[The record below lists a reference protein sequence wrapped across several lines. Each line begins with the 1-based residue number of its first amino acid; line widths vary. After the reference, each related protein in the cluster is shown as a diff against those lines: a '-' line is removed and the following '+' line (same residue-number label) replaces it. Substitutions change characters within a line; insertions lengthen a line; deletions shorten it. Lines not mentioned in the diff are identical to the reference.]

1 MLFLPIVIEL
11 GLGGKKMLKRIIA
24 MTFIFICTT
33 FAWIILGTITNI
45 RTYKYD
51 GNLKKAV
58 GQLWGSVQKQGAPIL
73 FKQVKKEK
81 DLKTIQDGKSK
92 EEIQIVTENL
102 PIILEG
108 SNINVKLN
116 LDQRK
121 KGLLW
126 YSIYRV
132 EFDGKYTVKNQSPEE
147 GNFIFEYTFPTS
159 SGIYDNFSM
168 KIDGTQIEDLKP
180 VDGKIS
186 EIIQLKAGEQKI
198 VTIAYR
204 SQGMDEWWYVF
215 GKDVS
220 QIKNFSLT
228 METDFEKI
236 DFPENSISPTT
247 KTKNSSG
254 WNLNWN
260 YLNLLSGIQIGMKM
274 PQKINP
280 GQFVSKITYFAPV
293 SLFLFMFLMFIITA
307 VKKINIHPMN
317 YFFIACSFFSFHLL
331 MAYLADLISLSLA
344 FAISSVVSI
353 FLVISYIRIVAGIRF
368 ALIETG
374 ISQFIYLVLFSY
386 AFFLE
391 GYTGLAIT
399 IACIITLFAVMQLTA
414 KIDWEKQ
421 FSGTK

>member
-1 MLFLPIVIEL
+1 
-11 GLGGKKMLKRIIA
+11 MLKRIIA

-58 GQLWGSVQKQGAPIL
+58 GQLWGSVQKQGAPL
-73 FKQVKKEK
+73 LLKEVKKEK
-81 DLKTIQDGKSK
+81 EVKTIEDGKTK

-102 PIILEG
+102 PVNLNG

-126 YSIYRV
+126 YSVYRV
-132 EFDGKYTVKNQSPEE
+132 QFEGKYKVKNQSLEE
-147 GNFIFEYTFPTS
+147 EKYLFEYTFPS
-159 SGIYDNFSM
+159 PGGIYDNFTM
-168 KIDGTQIEDLKP
+168 KIDETQIEDLKP
-180 VDGKIS
+180 VDGKIAKK
-186 EIIQLKAGEQKI
+186 IPLKAGEEKI
-198 VTIAYR
+198 VTITYR

-228 METDFEKI
+228 IETDFEKI

-247 KTKNSSG
+247 KTKTPSG

-260 YLNLLSGIQIGMKM
+260 YLNLLSGIQIGIKM

-280 GQFVSKITYFAPV
+280 GQFVSKVTYFAPV

-331 MAYLADLISLSLA
+331 MAYLADLISLHLA
-344 FAISSVVSI
+344 FAISSIVSI
-353 FLVISYIRIVAGIRF
+353 FLVISYMRIIAGIRF

-374 ISQFIYLVLFSY
+374 ISQFVYLVLFSY

-399 IACIITLFAVMQLTA
+399 IACIVTLFVVMQVTA

>member
-1 MLFLPIVIEL
+1 
-11 GLGGKKMLKRIIA
+11 MLKRIIA
-24 MTFIFICTT
+24 MTFIFICTS

-58 GQLWGSVQKQGAPIL
+58 GQLWGSVQKQGAPL
-73 FKQVKKEK
+73 LLKEVKKEK
-81 DLKTIQDGKSK
+81 EVKTIEDGKTK
-92 EEIQIVTENL
+92 EEIEIVTENL
-102 PIILEG
+102 PVNLNG

-126 YSIYRV
+126 YSVYRV
-132 EFDGKYTVKNQSPEE
+132 QFEGKYKVKNQSLEE
-147 GNFIFEYTFPTS
+147 EKYLFEYTFPS
-159 SGIYDNFSM
+159 PGGIYDNFTM
-168 KIDGTQIEDLKP
+168 KIDETQIEDLKP
-180 VDGKIS
+180 VDGKIAKK
-186 EIIQLKAGEQKI
+186 IPLKAGEEKI
-198 VTIAYR
+198 VTITYR

-228 METDFEKI
+228 IETDFEKI

-247 KTKNSSG
+247 KTKTPSG

-260 YLNLLSGIQIGMKM
+260 YLNLLSGIQIGIKM

-280 GQFVSKITYFAPV
+280 GQFVSKVTYFAPV

-331 MAYLADLISLSLA
+331 MAYLADLISLHLA
-344 FAISSVVSI
+344 FAISSIVSI
-353 FLVISYIRIVAGIRF
+353 FLVISYMRIIAGIRF

-374 ISQFIYLVLFSY
+374 ISQFVYLVLFSY

-399 IACIITLFAVMQLTA
+399 IACIVTLFVVMQVTA